1 MYPTVYQVLYIKY
14 QVVSGIPE
22 PSTQLMN
29 SISRKKLTAFLKLTA
44 STGKEEEQFQLLRL
58 SRIGCCFFRGVLWLP
73 CLPGT
78 EAGRLW
84 KLPLVKWRKIDVDH
98 LCIVCFVLSACCRP
112 VGAPPKL
119 VALCCWWTDVQGQS
133 EMVSNRGILR
143 ICYVRHRH
151 SHDPVAQPVE
161 FASEWLPNAE
171 KPLRPT
177 SCFNP
182 SCSSKVNVVTF
193 FFPFPD
199 ANNLIFFS
207 WCSFRGQCCFLL
219 VVGLWWLVPGSR
231 CDLTEGT
238 FKTQNHRHPKIAAT
252 STSWKNVLPRDTG
265 GWVLGVLVC
274 GEWCH
279 EEVKKHGSM

>member
-84 KLPLVKWRKIDVDH
+84 KLPLVKWWKIDVDH
-98 LCIVCFVLSACCRP
+98 LCIVCFMLSACCRP

-119 VALCCWWTDVQGQS
+119 VTLCCWWTDVQGQS
-133 EMVSNRGILR
+133 EMVNNRGILR

-177 SCFNP
+177 SCFTLHVHQELMLQLFLGHFRTQAT
-182 SCSSKVNVVTF
+182 CF
-193 FFPFPD
+193 FF
-199 ANNLIFFS
+199 I
-207 WCSFRGQCCFLL
+207 
-219 VVGLWWLVPGSR
+219 V
-231 CDLTEGT
+231 
-238 FKTQNHRHPKIAAT
+238 
-252 STSWKNVLPRDTG
+252 
-265 GWVLGVLVC
+265 
-274 GEWCH
+274 
-279 EEVKKHGSM
+279 